1 MLKAALIGFGGI
13 AKAHRKGYAN
23 LKKQGIVQLV
33 CACDIDPKA
42 FSRKVTINID
52 EGTTELEESIAFY
65 TDLDQMLAEQEFD
78 FADIC
83 APTYVHAELAQK
95 LLRRG
100 YHVLSEKPMALHFS
114 DCEAMM
120 QAAEESGKELMIG
133 QCLRFDPGYG
143 YLKAAVEDG
152 RFGAVQGAF
161 FNRISP
167 PPVWGYQNW
176 FMNPELS
183 GGCLTDMHIHDVDMA
198 RYLFGEPQAV
208 SCCASTTVCLHD
220 AVHTSFRY
228 DSFPVTAVGDWTQD
242 GIRFVAGFRV
252 NFEKATLVQEKGV
265 LTVYPKDGS
274 EKQEISLP
282 KVSGYEGEIA
292 YFCDVI
298 TGKTAN
304 LKNPASS
311 AANTIRLIEC
321 MRESAD
327 NGGKIV
333 PFTP

>member
-23 LKKQGIVQLV
+23 LKEKGIAELV
-33 CACDIDPKA
+33 CACDIDPNA

-52 EGTTELEESIAFY
+52 AGATELEESIAFY
-65 TDLDQMLAEQEFD
+65 TDLDRMLAEQTFD

-100 YHVLSEKPMALHFS
+100 YHVISEKPMALHFS

-120 QAAEESGKELMIG
+120 RAASESGKELMIG
-133 QCLRFDPGYG
+133 QCLRFEPNYG
-143 YLKAAVEDG
+143 YLKEAVEDG

-161 FNRISP
+161 FSRLSG
-167 PPVWGYQNW
+167 PPVWGSKNW

-208 SCCASTTVCLHD
+208 SCCASTSVCRHD
-220 AVHTSFRY
+220 AVHTTFIY
-228 DSFPVTAVGDWTQD
+228 DGIPVTAVGDWTLN
-242 GIRFVAGFRV
+242 GMRFSAGFRV
-252 NFEKATLVQEKGV
+252 NFERATLVLEGGV

-274 EKQEISLP
+274 ESYTVSRP
-282 KVSGYEGEIA
+282 KISGYEGEIA

-298 TGKTAN
+298 TGRCEN

-311 AANTIRLIEC
+311 AARTIRLIEC

-327 NGGKIV
+327 NGGKIL
-333 PFTP
+333 PFIP